1 MGPEALEELNGLEL
15 PLAREVHATP
25 GQVQTLTPSIDA
37 LYTPS
42 IDDALDEE
50 QAKREF
56 WRAFRVLGDWYS
68 DFPPY

>member
-1 MGPEALEELNGLEL
+1 MQGGWAGSAGLALLLLL
-15 PLAREVHATP
+15 PAP
-25 GQVQTLTPSIDA
+25 GEIQTLTPSIEA

-42 IDDALDEE
+42 IDEALDEE

-56 WRAFRVLGDWYS
+56 WRSFRVLGDWYS

>member
-1 MGPEALEELNGLEL
+1 VLNDLDL
-15 PLAREVHATP
+15 PLAREVLATP
-25 GQVQTLTPSIDA
+25 GVAQTLTPSIDA

-42 IDDALDEE
+42 IDEALDEE
-50 QAKREF
+50 AAKREF